1 MNFNKFT
8 VKAQEAVQAALDM
21 AANRNHQAVEPEHML
36 RALLSDPDSVAVT
49 LLKKLGVQQQKLEME
64 TDRLLSRLPVVSG
77 SSVGGQYLSNTM
89 KDVFDKAQKL
99 ATKMGDEYISSEH
112 VLLALTDS
120 SSEVAKAIKAQGV
133 SNDSLT
139 KAIKEIRGNQR
150 NLRETNKRNPR
161 KSSKPTGNHQP
172 EMNNEQFAIEISST
186 LKLFHHKSGECSQ

>member
-139 KAIKEIRGNQR
+139 KAIKEIRGNQKVDDPNAESR
-150 NLRETNKRNPR
+150 Y
-161 KSSKPTGNHQP
+161 
-172 EMNNEQFAIEISST
+172 
-186 LKLFHHKSGECSQ
+186 